1 MPHVPPVTDLLARLA
16 RAARDDLGPLGAHV
30 LTEIDAGL
38 PELGRDP
45 RVRELLVGTIEG
57 SLDGALAVLTGG
69 GDADDAP
76 IPPSASGLARRLA
89 QQGVP
94 VTVLLRAYRL
104 GQAAFQQVLIGRI
117 AGSGLP
123 DGEVATAVRELTAVA
138 FGYVDRVSEEM
149 VAVHQAERDGW
160 VRRRDA
166 ARLAMV
172 DAVLA
177 GRGGSVADVEAAL
190 GHPVVGD
197 HLAAVFWSA
206 PGTTDPGRSLER
218 AVGAV
223 GEALGCLRPPLVV
236 APDGETLWAWYASSG
251 SGSGPG
257 TNSGACADPGSS
269 AGASAVPAPEGVLV
283 ALGTPDRDLDGFRR
297 SHRRARQVQSVVT
310 AAAPDA
316 RRPVTTP
323 ADLGP
328 LLLLGADADLLGA
341 WVRETLGG
349 LAADDE
355 QHERLRDTV
364 DAYLRGGNSLA
375 AAAAEL
381 HLHRNSVQYRV
392 RRAEEVLGRPLAE
405 GRVDVEVALLACRVL
420 GSAVLH
426 G

>member
-1 MPHVPPVTDLLARLA
+1 VPPVIDVLARLA
-16 RAARDDLGPLGAHV
+16 AAARADLEALGAHV

-76 IPPSASGLARRLA
+76 IPPSATGLARRLA

-104 GQAAFQQVLIGRI
+104 GQAAFQEVLIGRI

-123 DGEVATAVRELTAVA
+123 DGEIAGAVRELTAVA

-177 GRGGSVADVEAAL
+177 GRGGAVADVESVL
-190 GHPVVGD
+190 GHPVTGD
-197 HLAAVFWSA
+197 HLAAVFWSV
-206 PGTTDPGRSLER
+206 PGTTDPGRCLER
-218 AVGAV
+218 AVGAL
-223 GEALGCLRPPLVV
+223 GEELGCPRPPLVV
-236 APDGETLWAWYASSG
+236 APDGETLWAWYRSA
-251 SGSGPG
+251 GPG
-257 TNSGACADPGSS
+257 P
-269 AGASAVPAPEGVLV
+269 GASTGPDGVLV

-310 AAAPDA
+310 AAAPAA

-323 ADLGP
+323 ADIGP
-328 LLLLGADADLLGA
+328 LLLLGADTDLLGA
-341 WVRETLGG
+341 WVRETLGD

-355 QHERLRDTV
+355 QHARLRDTV
-364 DAYLRGGNSLA
+364 AAYLRGGNSLA

-392 RRAEEVLGRPLAE
+392 RRAEEVLGRPLAQ
-405 GRVDVEVALLACRVL
+405 GRVEVEVALLACRVL
-420 GSAVLH
+420 GSAVLD